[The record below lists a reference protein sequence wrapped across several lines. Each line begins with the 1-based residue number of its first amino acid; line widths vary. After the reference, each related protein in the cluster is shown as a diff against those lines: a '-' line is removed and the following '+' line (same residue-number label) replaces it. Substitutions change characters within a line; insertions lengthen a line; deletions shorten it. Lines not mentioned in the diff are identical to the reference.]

1 MSLPWSARL
10 HATSPYARNIL
21 LRHGLRPKV
30 SNDNQLDVE
39 WSKEFPCVVIS
50 ETNIQI
56 SMLLPLSQLARPH
69 ATTPNSNYTNFM
81 EGSSTP
87 APKPWKPKDLSNQSI
102 TPPPSSTML
111 ATTPKTDPHEAPIR
125 SCTAEAIALAVR
137 RRFTYIGGISRCS
150 HSSFVDGYRLDQGG
164 ERAAHVSGEK
174 ARIGGLT
181 SPLWGME
188 EGWSGARYSGS
199 E

>member
-111 ATTPKTDPHEAPIR
+111 ATTPKPTHMKLR
-125 SCTAEAIALAVR
+125 SEVVPRRQSPWLSADDSRTSVVSPDAATPALSTGTGWTRAVN
-137 RRFTYIGGISRCS
+137 
-150 HSSFVDGYRLDQGG
+150 VRL
-164 ERAAHVSGEK
+164 
-174 ARIGGLT
+174 
-181 SPLWGME
+181 M
-188 EGWSGARYSGS
+188 
-199 E
+199 

>member
-10 HATSPYARNIL
+10 HASNSYARNIL
-21 LRHGLRPKV
+21 LHHGLRPEV
-30 SNDNQLDVE
+30 SNDNQLGVT
-39 WSKEFPCVVIS
+39 WSKEFPRVANS
-50 ETNIQI
+50 ETSIQI
-56 SMLLPLSQLARPH
+56 FMPLPLPQPARPH

-81 EGSSTP
+81 EGSSSP
-87 APKPWKPKDLSNQSI
+87 APKPQKPKDISNQSI
-102 TPPPSSTML
+102 TPPSSTML

-150 HSSFVDGYRLDQGG
+150 HSSFVDGYWLDQGG

>member
-1 MSLPWSARL
+1 
-10 HATSPYARNIL
+10 
-21 LRHGLRPKV
+21 
-30 SNDNQLDVE
+30 
-39 WSKEFPCVVIS
+39 
-50 ETNIQI
+50 
-56 SMLLPLSQLARPH
+56 MLLALSQLACPH
-69 ATTPNSNYTNFM
+69 ATSPNSNYTNFM
-81 EGSSTP
+81 ERSLSQ
-87 APKPWKPKDLSNQSI
+87 APKPQKPKDISNQSI
-102 TPPPSSTML
+102 TPPSSTLL

-150 HSSFVDGYRLDQGG
+150 HSSFVDGYWLDPGG

-174 ARIGGLT
+174 ARIRGLT